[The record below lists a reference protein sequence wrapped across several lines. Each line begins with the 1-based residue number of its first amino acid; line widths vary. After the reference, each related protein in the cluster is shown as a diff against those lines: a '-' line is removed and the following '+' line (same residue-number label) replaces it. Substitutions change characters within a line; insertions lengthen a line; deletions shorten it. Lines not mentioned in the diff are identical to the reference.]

1 MSQCIRETS
10 IGGIQWRGTCLVG
23 YKKKENHN
31 SKIVWKRRFFVL
43 IVYAIKSHGRAI
55 EIPQKA

>member
-10 IGGIQWRGTCLVG
+10 IGGIQWRGTW